1 METDSVV
8 KCSWRLS
15 RDLAQASTYRLSCRH
30 KDTSQVRYCVN
41 STVQDEPGESELR
54 FSCLISA
61 SDLEHLYVELL
72 PSHNTKEFQSSTTI
86 CLDPPREVR
95 VKEDGENWQ
104 LTWSASPSA
113 STVTPSYQV
122 RYYPAGA
129 QHVIRDFNV
138 SQGSLSAS
146 VLGSSLL
153 PSRPY
158 VAQVRVQVLPDH
170 SSYQGPPSEWSA
182 LATWTSKPA
191 SFSAPALY
199 SCVAVCAAAIFL
211 LCFFSI
217 PACYKRMVMWEGSL
231 PSPVK
236 SKVLSDIVGGNVKN
250 YPGGLSLPQGSRCRV
265 LSHTT
270 ESLDL
275 SLCST
280 CSMSD
285 LQSLDVDGTS
295 TSRMW
300 MHPLP
305 AAPVLLVQTPDCS
318 GHSFSG
324 PYIFFSSTAA
334 VSPGPR
340 RAANRLSTTST
351 PCSSA
356 LHPPGGES
364 CYVVLPQPR
373 LSCSLEGLARH
384 GNDADGWC
392 GNHVNSSPAET
403 RPGSELLQPP
413 LPDEAPPPTPPCPE
427 VLRSSGPQVLRS
439 SVPQDLRSSV
449 PQVLRA
455 SGPRVLSPQVL
466 SPQFLRSSGTQV
478 LRSSGPQSSGPQS
491 SGPQVL
497 SSSGPQVL
505 RTSGPQVLSS
515 SGPQVLSPQVLSS
528 SGPQVLRTSG
538 PQVLRSSGPQVLS
551 PQVLRSSSP
560 QVLKSSVLRSSV
572 LRSSGP
578 QVLRSSGPQSS
589 GPQVLRSS
597 VLRSSVLSPQVL
609 RSSGPQVL
617 SPQVLVSECS
627 QVELAKLTL
636 SKASALEPTALEPTA
651 LEPTAVEPTAVE
663 PTALEPTA
671 LEPTALEP
679 TALEPTAL
687 EPTAL
692 EPTALEP
699 TAVEPTAVEPT
710 AVEPTAVEPTALEPT
725 ALEPTAVEPTALEPT
740 AVEPTALEPTA
751 LEPTAV
757 EPTALEPTARTH
769 NN

>member
-30 KDTSQVRYCVN
+30 KDTSQ
-41 STVQDEPGESELR
+41 
-54 FSCLISA
+54 
-61 SDLEHLYVELL
+61 
-72 PSHNTKEFQSSTTI
+72 
-86 CLDPPREVR
+86 EVR

-129 QHVIRDFNV
+129 QHVIRVFNV

-146 VLGSSLL
+146 VLGSCLL

-191 SFSAPALY
+191 SFSAATLY
-199 SCVAVCAAAIFL
+199 SCVAVSAAAISL

-236 SKVLSDIVGGNVKN
+236 SKVLSDIVGGNVKK
-250 YPGGLSLPQGSRCRV
+250 YPGGVSLSQGSRCRV
-265 LSHTT
+265 FSHTT

-285 LQSLDVDGTS
+285 LQSEDVDG
-295 TSRMW
+295 RL
-300 MHPLP
+300 HHLP
-305 AAPVLLVQTPDCS
+305 TAPVLLVQTPDCS

-340 RAANRLSTTST
+340 RAANRLSTPSTPST

-384 GNDADGWC
+384 GNDADGWS

-413 LPDEAPPPTPPCPE
+413 LPDEAPPAYTPMYNF
-427 VLRSSGPQVLRS
+427 LSSGS
-439 SVPQDLRSSV
+439 
-449 PQVLRA
+449 RA
-455 SGPRVLSPQVL
+455 
-466 SPQFLRSSGTQV
+466 
-478 LRSSGPQSSGPQS
+478 
-491 SGPQVL
+491 
-497 SSSGPQVL
+497 
-505 RTSGPQVLSS
+505 
-515 SGPQVLSPQVLSS
+515 
-528 SGPQVLRTSG
+528 
-538 PQVLRSSGPQVLS
+538 
-551 PQVLRSSSP
+551 
-560 QVLKSSVLRSSV
+560 
-572 LRSSGP
+572 
-578 QVLRSSGPQSS
+578 
-589 GPQVLRSS
+589 
-597 VLRSSVLSPQVL
+597 
-609 RSSGPQVL
+609 
-617 SPQVLVSECS
+617 EC
-627 QVELAKLTL
+627 
-636 SKASALEPTALEPTA
+636 P
-651 LEPTAVEPTAVE
+651 
-663 PTALEPTA
+663 
-671 LEPTALEP
+671 
-679 TALEPTAL
+679 
-687 EPTAL
+687 
-692 EPTALEP
+692 
-699 TAVEPTAVEPT
+699 
-710 AVEPTAVEPTALEPT
+710 
-725 ALEPTAVEPTALEPT
+725 
-740 AVEPTALEPTA
+740 
-751 LEPTAV
+751 
-757 EPTALEPTARTH
+757 
-769 NN
+769 